1 MTRTLDENPLW
12 LVWLL
17 SSHFKRYISDFAEQH
32 DLSPSQL
39 HALLL
44 LKPETPVP
52 MNQLSCLV
60 GCDPSYVTGLVDK
73 LVTLDLVTRQES
85 TQDRRIKTLTLNTRG
100 VALRADL
107 VQQFGAFYERL
118 EISGHIPATLT
129 KELQL
134 LSEITLEISRSK

>member
-1 MTRTLDENPLW
+1 MTHTLDENPLW

-44 LKPETPVP
+44 LKPDTPVP

-73 LVTLDLVTRQES
+73 LVALELVTRQES
-85 TQDRRIKTLTLNTRG
+85 TQDRRIKTLSLNEQG
-100 VALRADL
+100 KALRNSL
-107 VQQFGAFYERL
+107 IQKFGDFYSQL
-118 EISGHIPATLT
+118 EVSQHIPDALT
-129 KELQL
+129 KDLKV
-134 LSEITLEISRSK
+134 LSEITLKISSTK